1 MAIKSDSVTNGD
13 ILQRE
18 LLSQTLASW
27 RFFLLFTLLPGVW
40 VIFIS
45 PPGALRVVI
54 ALLCGTACFGCWRI
68 WLDKRYFVLI
78 TQENNQQAGEGLF
91 IIWRRER
98 VRTLTLSERQQ
109 GALKQFRRTLVT
121 IVALWGIWLFA
132 LAL

>member
-1 MAIKSDSVTNGD
+1 
-13 ILQRE
+13 
-18 LLSQTLASW
+18 
-27 RFFLLFTLLPGVW
+27 
-40 VIFIS
+40 
-45 PPGALRVVI
+45 
-54 ALLCGTACFGCWRI
+54 WRI

-78 TQENNQQAGEGLF
+78 THENNQQAGEGLF

>member
-1 MAIKSDSVTNGD
+1 M
-13 ILQRE
+13 
-18 LLSQTLASW
+18 
-27 RFFLLFTLLPGVW
+27 
-40 VIFIS
+40 IFIS

-121 IVALWGIWLFA
+121 IVVLWGIWLFA